1 MVLERFDEYLPFFKF
16 KFDFHAFCYFKSPD
30 FENIYPLFIIN
41 KVSSTFKS
49 RSSSQASQAKPVIC
63 DFVKPEEEENKIINS
78 AKNIPDIDEKHE
90 KENFNDKTT
99 FIQSE
104 FVSSNIINLSRKN
117 ISEAGI
123 LLLSKSLDFVPTANK
138 IDGAKLKIALEGYR
152 RKFRL
157 YVAF

>member
-78 AKNIPDIDEKHE
+78 AKNTSNIQEKH
-90 KENFNDKTT
+90 DKG
-99 FIQSE
+99 
-104 FVSSNIINLSRKN
+104 NINN
-117 ISEAGI
+117 IA
-123 LLLSKSLDFVPTANK
+123 T
-138 IDGAKLKIALEGYR
+138 
-152 RKFRL
+152 
-157 YVAF
+157 